1 MKDPARTTETGTRH
15 SDEQTPRT
23 PESRSSTGSER
34 VPSLQL
40 AVVKHDGMSDRGTI
54 YPADSNGIER
64 METWM
69 SVDMSLVVDASAW
82 R

>member
-15 SDEQTPRT
+15 SDEQAPRP
-23 PESRSSTGSER
+23 PESRSSTGGER
-34 VPSLQL
+34 VPALQL
-40 AVVKHDGMSDRGTI
+40 AVVNYDGRPDRGTI

-64 METWM
+64 METWL